1 MYQCTHDGNCGMDVH
16 TRVQIIAVTN
26 IGSDHAYSV
35 AYSKRRSRRQLKNIL
50 NWNIRKTLTSARNF
64 HKNSWEGDK
73 FSLSWLL
80 LRCLSFLSSSFIP
93 SKLSAFPP
101 PSPLPPPPLLCA
113 NLSPVWSCQG
123 VGGKRRGGASTIRR
137 QVCFGA
143 LIRSYNGI

>member
-80 LRCLSFLSSSFIP
+80 LRCLSFLSSSNLFRRNCQLFLPRPLFGRRLCSVPIFH
-93 SKLSAFPP
+93 LSGAVKASEEKEEEERVQFGDR
-101 PSPLPPPPLLCA
+101 CA
-113 NLSPVWSCQG
+113 S
-123 VGGKRRGGASTIRR
+123 
-137 QVCFGA
+137 A
-143 LIRSYNGI
+143 L